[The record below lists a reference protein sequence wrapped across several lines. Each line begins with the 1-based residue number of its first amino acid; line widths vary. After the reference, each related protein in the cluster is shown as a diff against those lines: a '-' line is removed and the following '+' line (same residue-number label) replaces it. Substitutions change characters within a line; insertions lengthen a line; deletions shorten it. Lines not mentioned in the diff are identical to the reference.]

1 MKSFFFKKIK
11 FGVFGDVRIK
21 GGSAIP
27 PPSASLWEK
36 LKNNDLFKPINIH
49 DEDNKR
55 EIKIYFNKKVFIIGI
70 NIFLLSFIYSFSKD
84 VYSVSISRYNLSQVN
99 NKNFINDLPRDLI
112 INYNWKKF
120 LLKNLELNKDKP
132 DKIKELKAQISNT
145 DIWITAL
152 LAKYKEDYITSNIN
166 TLKSNTFSLGNNLL
180 ILWMISKYYWKS
192 KKV

>member
-1 MKSFFFKKIK
+1 M
-11 FGVFGDVRIK
+11 
-21 GGSAIP
+21 
-27 PPSASLWEK
+27 
-36 LKNNDLFKPINIH
+36 
-49 DEDNKR
+49 
-55 EIKIYFNKKVFIIGI
+55 
-70 NIFLLSFIYSFSKD
+70 
-84 VYSVSISRYNLSQVN
+84 SISRYNLSQVN

-112 INYNWKKF
+112 ISYNWKKF

>member
-99 NKNFINDLPRDLI
+99 NKNFMNDLPRDLI
-112 INYNWKKF
+112 ISYNWKKF

-152 LAKYKEDYITSNIN
+152 LVKYKEDYITSNIN

-180 ILWMISKYYWKS
+180 ILWMISKYYLKS

>member
-27 PPSASLWEK
+27 PPSSSLWEK

-55 EIKIYFNKKVFIIGI
+55 EIKIYFNKKVFIIAI

-84 VYSVSISRYNLSQVN
+84 VYSVSMSRYNLSQVN
-99 NKNFINDLPRDLI
+99 NKNFINDLPKDLVI
-112 INYNWKKF
+112 SHNWKKF
-120 LLKNLELNKDKP
+120 LLKNLELNKEKP
-132 DKIKELKAQISNT
+132 DKVKELRAQISNT
-145 DIWITAL
+145 DIWIAAL
-152 LAKYKEDYITSNIN
+152 LAKYKEDYIASNMNI
-166 TLKSNTFSLGNNLL
+166 LKSNTFSLGNNLL

>member
-27 PPSASLWEK
+27 PPSSSLWEK

-84 VYSVSISRYNLSQVN
+84 IYSVSMSRYNLSQVN
-99 NKNFINDLPRDLI
+99 NKNFINDLPKDLVI
-112 INYNWKKF
+112 SHNWKKF
-120 LLKNLELNKDKP
+120 LLKNLELNKEKP
-132 DKIKELKAQISNT
+132 DKVKELRAQISNT
-145 DIWITAL
+145 DIWIAAL
-152 LAKYKEDYITSNIN
+152 LAKYKEDYIASNMNI
-166 TLKSNTFSLGNNLL
+166 LKSNTFSLGNNLL

>member
-27 PPSASLWEK
+27 PPSASLWDK
-36 LKNNDLFKPINIH
+36 IKNNDLFKPINIH

-70 NIFLLSFIYSFSKD
+70 NIFLLSFIYSFAKD
-84 VYSVSISRYNLSQVN
+84 VYVVSTSRYNLSQVHK
-99 NKNFINDLPRDLI
+99 KNFTNNLPKDLI
-112 INYNWKKF
+112 ISNNWKKF
-120 LLKNLELNKDKP
+120 LLESIKDNPDKKDKVSQ
-132 DKIKELKAQISNT
+132 LKVQIATNE
-145 DIWITAL
+145 IWIAAI
-152 LAKYKEDYITSNIN
+152 LAQYKEDYITANINSLRSNI
-166 TLKSNTFSLGNNLL
+166 FSLGNNLL
-180 ILWMISKYYWKS
+180 ILWMISKYYWRS

>member
-27 PPSASLWEK
+27 PPSASLWDK
-36 LKNNDLFKPINIH
+36 IKNNDLFKPINIH

-70 NIFLLSFIYSFSKD
+70 NIFLLSFIYSFAKD
-84 VYSVSISRYNLSQVN
+84 VYVISTSRYNLSQVHK
-99 NKNFINDLPRDLI
+99 KNFTNYLPKDLI
-112 INYNWKKF
+112 ISNNWKKF
-120 LLKNLELNKDKP
+120 LLESLKNNP
-132 DKIKELKAQISNT
+132 DKKEKVSQLKLQIATNE
-145 DIWITAL
+145 IWIAAM
-152 LAKYKEDYITSNIN
+152 LAQYKEDYISANMNSLRSNA
-166 TLKSNTFSLGNNLL
+166 FSLGNNLL
-180 ILWMISKYYWKS
+180 ILWMISKYYWRS

>member
-27 PPSASLWEK
+27 PPSASLWDK
-36 LKNNDLFKPINIH
+36 IKNNDLFKPINIH

-70 NIFLLSFIYSFSKD
+70 NIFLLSFIYSFAKD
-84 VYSVSISRYNLSQVN
+84 VYVVSTSRYNLSQVHK
-99 NKNFINDLPRDLI
+99 KNFTNNLPKDLI
-112 INYNWKKF
+112 ISNNWKKF
-120 LLKNLELNKDKP
+120 LLESLKNNSDKKDKVSQ
-132 DKIKELKAQISNT
+132 LKVQIATNETWIAAILAQ
-145 DIWITAL
+145 
-152 LAKYKEDYITSNIN
+152 YKEDYISANMNNLRSNA
-166 TLKSNTFSLGNNLL
+166 FSLGNNLL
-180 ILWMISKYYWKS
+180 ILWMISKYYWRS

>member
-27 PPSASLWEK
+27 PPSSSLWEK

-84 VYSVSISRYNLSQVN
+84 VYSVSMSRYNLSQVN
-99 NKNFINDLPRDLI
+99 NKNFINDLPKDLVI
-112 INYNWKKF
+112 SHNWKKF
-120 LLKNLELNKDKP
+120 LLKNLELNKEKP
-132 DKIKELKAQISNT
+132 DKIKELRAQISNT
-145 DIWITAL
+145 DIWIAAL
-152 LAKYKEDYITSNIN
+152 LAKYKEDYIASNMNI
-166 TLKSNTFSLGNNLL
+166 LKSNTFSLGNNLL

>member
-27 PPSASLWEK
+27 PPSASLWDK
-36 LKNNDLFKPINIH
+36 IKNNDLFKPINIH

-70 NIFLLSFIYSFSKD
+70 NIFLLSFIYSFAKD
-84 VYSVSISRYNLSQVN
+84 VYVVSTSRYNLSQVHK
-99 NKNFINDLPRDLI
+99 KNFTNYLPKDLI
-112 INYNWKKF
+112 ISNNWKKF
-120 LLKNLELNKDKP
+120 LLESLKNNP
-132 DKIKELKAQISNT
+132 DKKEKVSQLKLQIATNE
-145 DIWITAL
+145 IWIAAM
-152 LAKYKEDYITSNIN
+152 LAQYKEDYISANMNSLRSNA
-166 TLKSNTFSLGNNLL
+166 FSLGNNLL
-180 ILWMISKYYWKS
+180 ILWMISKYYWRS

>member
-27 PPSASLWEK
+27 PPSSSLWEK

-84 VYSVSISRYNLSQVN
+84 VYSVSMSRYNLSQVN
-99 NKNFINDLPRDLI
+99 NKNFINDLPKDLVI
-112 INYNWKKF
+112 SHNWKKF
-120 LLKNLELNKDKP
+120 LLKNLELNKEKSDKA
-132 DKIKELKAQISNT
+132 KELRAQISNT
-145 DIWITAL
+145 DIWIAAL
-152 LAKYKEDYITSNIN
+152 LAKYKEDYIASNMNI
-166 TLKSNTFSLGNNLL
+166 LKSNTFSLGNNLL

>member
-27 PPSASLWEK
+27 PPSSSLWEK

-84 VYSVSISRYNLSQVN
+84 VYSVSMSRYNLSQVN
-99 NKNFINDLPRDLI
+99 NKNFINDLPKDLVI
-112 INYNWKKF
+112 SHNWKKF
-120 LLKNLELNKDKP
+120 LLKNLELNKEKSDKV
-132 DKIKELKAQISNT
+132 KELRAQISNT
-145 DIWITAL
+145 DIWIAVL
-152 LAKYKEDYITSNIN
+152 LAKYKEDYIASNMNII
-166 TLKSNTFSLGNNLL
+166 KSNTFSLGNNLL

>member
-27 PPSASLWEK
+27 PPSASLWDK
-36 LKNNDLFKPINIH
+36 IKNNDLFKPINIH

-70 NIFLLSFIYSFSKD
+70 NIFLLSFIYSFAKD
-84 VYSVSISRYNLSQVN
+84 IYVVSTSRYNLSQVYK
-99 NKNFINDLPRDLI
+99 KNFISYLPNDLMI
-112 INYNWKKF
+112 SHNWKKF
-120 LLKNLELNKDKP
+120 LLESIKNNP
-132 DKIKELKAQISNT
+132 DKKEKVSQLKIQIANNEV
-145 DIWITAL
+145 WIAAML
-152 LAKYKEDYITSNIN
+152 SQYKEDYITANMNSLRSNA
-166 TLKSNTFSLGNNLL
+166 FSLGNNLL
-180 ILWMISKYYWKS
+180 ILWMISKYYWRS

>member
-27 PPSASLWEK
+27 PPSSSLWEK

-84 VYSVSISRYNLSQVN
+84 VYSVSMSRYNLSQVN
-99 NKNFINDLPRDLI
+99 NKNFINDLPKDLVI
-112 INYNWKKF
+112 SHNWKKF
-120 LLKNLELNKDKP
+120 LLKNLELNKEKP
-132 DKIKELKAQISNT
+132 DKVKELRAQISNT
-145 DIWITAL
+145 DIWIAAL
-152 LAKYKEDYITSNIN
+152 LAKYKEDYIASNMNI
-166 TLKSNTFSLGNNLL
+166 LKSNTFSLGNNLL